1 MRTIL
6 ITLLIMLAAPISAQD
21 FQKGYEAAQSGDFET
36 ALKEWKPLAEGGNIV
51 AQHNLGMMYRNGWG
65 VSRDGN
71 EAVRW
76 YKLSAKQGY
85 ADAQFN
91 LGVIYHEGKAVPQDY
106 IEAAKWYRLA
116 AEQGFLI
123 APYNLGLMY
132 GVIGGYLGIIE
143 RPQSGTS

>member
-1 MRTIL
+1 M
-6 ITLLIMLAAPISAQD
+6 MLAVPISAQD

-65 VSRDGN
+65 VSRDYK

-106 IEAAKWYRLA
+106 ICLLYTSTSQRDQEA
-116 AEQGFLI
+116 
-123 APYNLGLMY
+123 
-132 GVIGGYLGIIE
+132 
-143 RPQSGTS
+143 

>member
-1 MRTIL
+1 
-6 ITLLIMLAAPISAQD
+6 
-21 FQKGYEAAQSGDFET
+21 
-36 ALKEWKPLAEGGNIV
+36 
-51 AQHNLGMMYRNGWG
+51 MYRNGWG

-116 AEQGFLI
+116 AEQGSVL
-123 APYNLGLMY
+123 AQYNLGIMHRKGQGCLLY
-132 GVIGGYLGIIE
+132 
-143 RPQSGTS
+143 TSPSPRD